1 MANFVKSPK
10 MYKCIRLQHYVKP
23 GLDLLL
29 LLGLIRIIRG
39 FLHCLHGC
47 FFFLFFFLRNTV

>member
-29 LLGLIRIIRG
+29 LLGLSRIIRG

-47 FFFLFFFLRNTV
+47 FFFFSFF